1 MTMPKAYAPEDG
13 YRYQILCRNKSYGNE
28 WEHCDYAVN
37 RKDRDYLMGE
47 YSFSLSRL
55 RVKSYTVTQKMLAEN
70 GSLNA
75 PLKLEGYGNS
85 G

>member
-13 YRYQILCRNKSYGNE
+13 YKYQILCRNRDYGNE

-47 YSFSLSRL
+47 YS
-55 RVKSYTVTQKMLAEN
+55 LAYQGFE
-70 GSLNA
+70 
-75 PLKLEGYGNS
+75 LKAILLPRRCWQRMGA
-85 G
+85 